1 MPDIE
6 VGDPDFDESF
16 IIKGSNEG
24 RVRDLFD
31 NPEMRQMNPAQPK
44 IRPPTRTGVLFG
56 SCGSVFIARSGPDH
70 SASERDILA
79 R

>member
-16 IIKGSNEG
+16 IIKESNEG

-44 IRPPTRTGVLFG
+44 IRPPTRTFEVALF
-56 SCGSVFIARSGPDH
+56 
-70 SASERDILA
+70 
-79 R
+79 

>member
-56 SCGSVFIARSGPDH
+56 SCGSQGLRITIAKLGHMESFIS
-70 SASERDILA
+70 
-79 R
+79 